1 MHDKSIG
8 QTFKEYL
15 HAITPQGRTM
25 LLPALLEAQ
34 NRYNHISKEH
44 ASLIGK
50 ALRVPLADVTGVI
63 EFYTLLFD
71 KPTAETIIRVC
82 DSPACSLAGSAES
95 VDALTAQLNTT
106 PNQATPDGQFFVESV
121 PCLGMCE
128 HAPAALRGEEPVSQ
142 ATADKATSLI
152 SGDAE
157 APQGII
163 YGDERPLT
171 ARCGVVV
178 PTSLEDYLE
187 HDGFAGLHNVLAKS
201 PEDVIADIK
210 TAGLMGRGGAAF
222 PTGIKWE
229 GAANALDDTKYIVCN
244 ADESEPGTFKDRV
257 ILEEDPFS
265 VLEGMLTAAYTIS
278 AKKGYIFIRGEYPR
292 AQRIFEQVIAAAY
305 EQNYLGKDIQGVE
318 GFDFDLEMRSGAG
331 AYICGEETALF
342 EAIEGKR
349 GFPRIKPPFPTT
361 HGLFN
366 KPTAINN
373 VETLANVSL
382 LMRIGPDQ
390 YRQYGTEGSPGP
402 RLFCLSGDV
411 VKPGVYEVTEKTTL
425 RELIYEQAGGLVGKA
440 ELQAILFGGAAGN
453 FITPAQ
459 LDLPLTFEDT
469 RAAQLSLGS
478 GVVMIFNGTRDIR
491 QALVE
496 LGHFFAH
503 ESCGKCY
510 PCQLGTQRQLE
521 ILERVNH
528 GAALPGDLER
538 LNDVGWT
545 MTDASLCG
553 LGQTAATAV
562 LSAMEH
568 WPELFEEITVSPN

>member
-1 MHDKSIG
+1 MLDKTIN
-8 QTFKEYL
+8 QTFEDYL
-15 HAITPQGRTM
+15 HELAPKGRTM
-25 LLPALLEAQ
+25 LLPILLEAQ
-34 NRYNHISKEH
+34 KRYNHISKEN
-44 ASLIGK
+44 ARAIGA

-63 EFYTLLFD
+63 EFYSLLFEE
-71 KPTAETIIRVC
+71 PTADTIIRVC

-95 VDALTAQLNTT
+95 VTAIKSNLNG
-106 PNQATPDGQFFVESV
+106 ASEDGKFFVESV

-128 HAPAALRGEEPVSQ
+128 HAPAALVADEPVSQ
-142 ATADKATSLI
+142 ATAKQA
-152 SGDAE
+152 DAVINGQGKT
-157 APQGII
+157 PQAII

-171 ARCGVVV
+171 ARCGVVD
-178 PTSLEDYLE
+178 PTSLDDYLAN
-187 HDGFAGLHNVLAKS
+187 DGFAGFNQAISKTPQEVID
-201 PEDVIADIK
+201 DVKAS
-210 TAGLMGRGGAAF
+210 GLMGRGGAAF

-229 GAANALDDTKYIVCN
+229 GAANAEGDTKYIVCN

-257 ILEEDPFS
+257 LLEEDPFS
-265 VLEGMLTAAYTIS
+265 TLEGMLIAAYAVGAT
-278 AKKGYIFIRGEYPR
+278 KGYIFIRGEYPR
-292 AQRIFEQVIAAAY
+292 AQRIFTQVIAAA
-305 EQNYLGKDIQGVE
+305 EKAGYLGESIQGVD
-318 GFDFDLEMRSGAG
+318 GFDFNLELRSGGG

-366 KPTAINN
+366 KPTVINN
-373 VETLANVSL
+373 VETLANVPL
-382 LMRIGPDQ
+382 IMQIGAEKF
-390 YRQYGTEGSPGP
+390 RQYGTEGSPGP
-402 RLFCLSGDV
+402 RLFCLSGDIA
-411 VKPGVYEVTEKTTL
+411 KPGLYEVTTKITL
-425 RELIYEQAGGLVGKA
+425 QDLIYEHAGGLPDNA
-440 ELQAILFGGAAGN
+440 DMQAVLLGGAAGS
-453 FITPAQ
+453 FVTPAQ

-478 GVVMIFNGTRDIR
+478 GVVMVFNQTRDLR

-521 ILERVNH
+521 ILERVHH
-528 GAALPGDLER
+528 GAALPGDIER
-538 LNDVGWT
+538 LSDVGWT